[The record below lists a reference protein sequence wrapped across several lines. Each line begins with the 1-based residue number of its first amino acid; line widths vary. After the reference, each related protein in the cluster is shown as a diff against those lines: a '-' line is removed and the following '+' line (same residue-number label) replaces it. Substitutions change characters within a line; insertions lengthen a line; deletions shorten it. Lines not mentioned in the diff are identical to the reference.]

1 MDFVPFDT
9 VGLTASQ
16 FDDFYQTYNVLKQK
30 FNIQPTGNINFNLD
44 DFESFK
50 FYTDVKIRGS
60 FVIKR
65 AKNDCY
71 ILFVEVHYKTTGD
84 KTNHAYHQD
93 YQTWAISY
101 LKQDFG
107 RVLIRRETLADKI
120 VELVHPVEIDF
131 AEDKAFSDT
140 FYVLANDHQKAVA
153 GMNRNLR
160 NAVMDIRSDE
170 FVIEIN
176 EYSLIIGNRNT
187 LSPEKTVHLAEFIER
202 VANLC

>member
-1 MDFVPFDT
+1 M
-9 VGLTASQ
+9 GGKS
-16 FDDFYQTYNVLKQK
+16 N
-30 FNIQPTGNINFNLD
+30 
-44 DFESFK
+44 
-50 FYTDVKIRGS
+50 YT
-60 FVIKR
+60 
-65 AKNDCY
+65 
-71 ILFVEVHYKTTGD
+71 
-84 KTNHAYHQD
+84 YHQD

-140 FYVLANDHQKAVA
+140 FYVLANDHQKAIT
-153 GMNRNLR
+153 GINRNFR
-160 NAVMDIRSDE
+160 NAVMDIRSDD

-202 VANLC
+202 IANLC